1 MTKLAQCFF
10 PYLYTGK
17 KRRCRTTVPRKPI
30 CVTRKYPR
38 RLDEETGMT
47 GKVPSGSDMG
57 WGSVASWRLCIV
69 VTVVLLLGGASY
81 RLAMARLR
89 PLMTARIE
97 LPVPLAEFPKDI
109 GRWHGEEKP
118 LSPEVERIAGNDDY
132 LNRLYVNSAT
142 GERANLYV
150 AYSARPRNMLGH
162 RPRTCYV
169 GAGWIYDGTDET
181 EVALVDGGDLA
192 CLVHRFHLPPPES
205 ARVVVLNYYI
215 LNGVLTKDASSFTGV
230 GWRLPNIAGNP
241 AWYVAQVQISSSSE
255 AAVRRL
261 AAVTARRLF
270 DFLPDKNGKVR
281 EAEMRA
287 RTQAGEHSTAAQK

>member
-1 MTKLAQCFF
+1 
-10 PYLYTGK
+10 
-17 KRRCRTTVPRKPI
+17 
-30 CVTRKYPR
+30 
-38 RLDEETGMT
+38 MT
-47 GKVPSGSDMG
+47 GKVPSGSGAG
-57 WGSVASWRLCIV
+57 WGSVASWRVCAV

-97 LPVPLAEFPKDI
+97 LPVPLAEFPEKI
-109 GRWHGEEKP
+109 GRWQGKERP
-118 LSPEVERIAGNDDY
+118 LSAAVERIAGNDDY
-132 LNRLYVNSAT
+132 LNRLYINSAA

-169 GAGWIYDGTDET
+169 GAGWVHDRTDET

-192 CLVHRFHLPPPES
+192 CLVHRFHLPPPKS
-205 ARVVVLNYYI
+205 GQVVVLNYYI
-215 LNGVLTKDASSFTGV
+215 LNGVTTNDASSFTGV
-230 GWRLPNIAGNP
+230 GWRLPNISGNP

-261 AAVTARRLF
+261 AAATARRIF
-270 DFLPDKNGKVR
+270 DFLPDSDGKVR
-281 EAEMRA
+281 EVEARA
-287 RTQAGEHSTAAQK
+287 KMQAGEHSTAAQK